1 MKCKRCS
8 KTTTRKTNTA
18 PKQGKRQWYAWYFH
32 CPACGW
38 LYMPAKAVRTL
49 HTSTGGGPKGGT
61 HKCHQCHAG
70 FSTDRELLA
79 HPCKQSD
86 DKHSRELE
94 RGTGHYGL
102 YRPWLG
108 Y

>member
-1 MKCKRCS
+1 MKCKRCGNA
-8 KTTTRKTNTA
+8 TTRKTHSGPA
-18 PKQGKRQWYAWYFH
+18 AGKTKWYAWYFH
-32 CPACGW
+32 CRCGW
-38 LYMPAKAVRTL
+38 LYMPDEAKCPL
-49 HTSTGGGPKGGT
+49 KSSKGGT
-61 HKCHQCHAG
+61 HKCHQCHVG

-79 HPCKQSD
+79 HPCKKSD